1 MAIRMPKLRRVLVV
15 TLGVSLVALMA
26 SASTAGAQG
35 RTATVTL
42 SPENNSGITGTATLT
57 DMGNGE
63 TQVVVRITPTSGD
76 HPAHIHSG
84 NCGPTLGGVVYP
96 LTNVQNGTSTTVV
109 GTSLA
114 DVQTGGFAINLHESP
129 TNIPLYV
136 ACGNIQAAAQ
146 VGGGGGGA
154 AQVPRALPRTG
165 DLGSMAPLAAAVG
178 SGLLGFGLV
187 LRRRIHR

>member
-1 MAIRMPKLRRVLVV
+1 MPKLRRVFVA
-15 TLGVSLVALMA
+15 TLGLALVALLA

-35 RTATVTL
+35 ARTATVTL

-63 TQVVVRITPTSGD
+63 TQVAVRITPGAGN

-84 NCGPTLGGVVYP
+84 NCGPTLGAVVYP

-109 GTSLA
+109 ATSLA

-129 TNIPLYV
+129 ENIPTYV
-136 ACGNIQAAAQ
+136 ACGNILAAAQ
-146 VGGGGGGA
+146 ARGGGA
-154 AQVPRALPRTG
+154 AQVPRGLPRTG
-165 DLGSMAPLAAAVG
+165 DLGSMAPLAAAAG
-178 SGLLGFGLV
+178 AGLLGLGFA
-187 LRRRIHR
+187 LRRRVRH

>member
-1 MAIRMPKLRRVLVV
+1 MPKLRRVFVA
-15 TLGVSLVALMA
+15 TLGLMLVALMA

-35 RTATVTL
+35 ATVTLTL

-57 DMGNGE
+57 DMGNGQ
-63 TQVVVRITPTSGD
+63 TRVAVRISPGTGD

-84 NCGPTLGGVVYP
+84 NCGPSLGAVVYP
-96 LTNVQNGTSTTVV
+96 LSNVQGGTSTTEV
-109 GTSLA
+109 GASLA
-114 DVQTGGFAINLHESP
+114 SLQTGDFAINLHESP

-136 ACGNIQAAAQ
+136 ACGNILAAAQ
-146 VGGGGGGA
+146 ARGGGA

-165 DLGSMAPLAAAVG
+165 DLGSMAPLAAAAG
-178 SGLLGFGLV
+178 AGLLGLGFA